1 MKKLYEKLPVVVQG
15 GSFGVCLSLRP
26 FFCLPRQS
34 SCFFVGGSEF
44 GVSDRRKHYAQNE
57 SSGSSGLR

>member
-15 GSFGVCLSLRP
+15 VILGLLITAAILLSTP
-26 FFCLPRQS
+26 QS